1 MSLVVSIATRAQHS
15 AISNL
20 PLPNTQQFL
29 LSSYCESDMV
39 LGTGH
44 KVKITL
50 PSGKSLQLAL
60 SSTPL
65 GSFRRLAC
73 ISEVSSE
80 SISHSMEEFTE
91 PLPTRGWNIGSL
103 V

>member
-15 AISNL
+15 VISNL
-20 PLPNTQQFL
+20 ILPNTQQFL
-29 LSSYCESDMV
+29 LSCYCESDMV
-39 LGTGH
+39 LGH
-44 KVKITL
+44 KMKLIL

-60 SSTPL
+60 SSTSL
-65 GSFRRLAC
+65 GPFRRLAC

-80 SISHSMEEFTE
+80 SISHSMGEFTE
-91 PLPTRGWNIGSL
+91 PMPTRGWNIGSL